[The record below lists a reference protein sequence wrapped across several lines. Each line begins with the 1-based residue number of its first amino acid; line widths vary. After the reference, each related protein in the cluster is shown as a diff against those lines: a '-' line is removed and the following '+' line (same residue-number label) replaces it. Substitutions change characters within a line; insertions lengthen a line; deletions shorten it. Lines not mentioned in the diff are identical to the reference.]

1 MARNK
6 KFRKRSAR
14 NLKMLKRKKND
25 SNRMAEEKKM
35 FTSRGESVCLC
46 IRITNS
52 VDIILFTD

>member
-1 MARNK
+1 
-6 KFRKRSAR
+6 
-14 NLKMLKRKKND
+14 
-25 SNRMAEEKKM
+25 MAEEKKM